1 MRACVCL
8 SHCFSLNIT
17 SGLFCYNFKDC
28 FVFLDSHVAGA
39 ETGGSDDSD
48 DEVLVPQQQATDD
61 DYSSINIILDEGE
74 KESSAQINGGD
85 VIQASKTSL
94 DVNDATGEDRA
105 SLRKGKHKHVLVCM
119 YTYMYILRSTNR

>member
-1 MRACVCL
+1 M
-8 SHCFSLNIT
+8 
-17 SGLFCYNFKDC
+17 
-28 FVFLDSHVAGA
+28 AGA

-74 KESSAQINGGD
+74 KESSAQVNGGD
-85 VIQASKTSL
+85 VIPATKTSL

-105 SLRKGKHKHVLVCM
+105 SLRKGKHKHVRDVMQRTFGLV
-119 YTYMYILRSTNR
+119 TF